1 MSRRKNKGRLSP
13 FVAVTK
19 STINTPA
26 WKVLSHGARSLYVA
40 IKGRYN
46 TNLQNGVYLSTRQA
60 AKELGPAS
68 KKDAIARW
76 FRELMHYGFIVMVSG
91 AYLGVEGK
99 GKAPHYRLTEEWYLN
114 KPPTREFMDWQGDLY
129 HEQKSAK
136 YYKRR
141 ERRLEK
147 LLAKQRRVA
156 SPSIVSAVSPNKAV
170 WSSPVIEELPWDDY
184 WGQYYKW
191 VLLSDNVAGS
201 A

>member
-1 MSRRKNKGRLSP
+1 MRLDVTELIFIARIIMSRRKNKGRLSP
-13 FVAVTK
+13 FVPVTK

-99 GKAPHYRLTEEWYLN
+99 
-114 KPPTREFMDWQGDLY
+114 
-129 HEQKSAK
+129 
-136 YYKRR
+136 
-141 ERRLEK
+141 
-147 LLAKQRRVA
+147 
-156 SPSIVSAVSPNKAV
+156 
-170 WSSPVIEELPWDDY
+170 
-184 WGQYYKW
+184 
-191 VLLSDNVAGS
+191 
-201 A
+201 